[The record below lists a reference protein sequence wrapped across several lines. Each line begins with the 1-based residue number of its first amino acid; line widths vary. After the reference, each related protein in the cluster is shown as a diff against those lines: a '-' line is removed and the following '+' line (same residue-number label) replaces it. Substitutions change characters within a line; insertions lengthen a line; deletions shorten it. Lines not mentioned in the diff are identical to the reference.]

1 LRNRFAE
8 LLYESAVKDDRI
20 HIVVADISPAGSM
33 QKFREEFPSRFI
45 NVGVSE
51 QSMIGICAGLAS
63 EGAIPFAYSIATFSL
78 IRPYEFIR
86 DDISL
91 HHLPVTIVG
100 IGGGLIYST
109 LGPTHHAQEDVAL
122 ASLLP
127 GMNVATPADSEEV
140 VGIMDWLLRSET
152 HPGPTYLRL
161 GKAGE
166 PSIDSQDLG
175 WVAPDPRIL
184 RSAPGSDLLLIT
196 YGTITPRVMK
206 VADGLASQFGVSA
219 MVVSL
224 PVVKPIPWK
233 KLEELIAGIGMVVV
247 IEEHVPLG
255 SIAMQIKAQ
264 WANNEN
270 FPRVHSIS
278 LADRFYKFYG
288 SYEEILNFAGMSIE
302 NMTSS
307 IHQIYKMT
315 MK

>member
-1 LRNRFAE
+1 MRNRFAE
-8 LLYESAVKDDRI
+8 LLYESAVQDDRI
-20 HIVVADISPAGSM
+20 HIVVADISPAGLM
-33 QKFREEFPSRFI
+33 QRFREEFPRRFI

-51 QSMIGICAGLAS
+51 QAMIGVCAGLAS

-78 IRPYEFIR
+78 IRPFEFIR
-86 DDISL
+86 NDVAL
-91 HHLPVTIVG
+91 HTLPVTIVG

-109 LGPTHHAQEDVAL
+109 LGPTHHAQEDIAL

-140 VGIMDWLLRSET
+140 TGIMDWLLHSEV

-166 PSIDSQDLG
+166 PSIDSQDFG
-175 WVAPDPRIL
+175 WVSPEPRIL
-184 RSAPGSDLLLIT
+184 RAAPGSDLLLIT
-196 YGTITPRVMK
+196 YGTITPRVIR
-206 VADGLASQFGVSA
+206 VADNLVTQFGVSA

-224 PVVKPIPWK
+224 PVIKPIPWK
-233 KLEELIAGIGMVVV
+233 KLEDLVAGIGVVVV

-255 SIAMQIKAQ
+255 SIGMQIKAQ
-264 WANNEN
+264 WANEKNL
-270 FPRVHSIS
+270 PKVYSIS

-288 SYEEILNFAGMSIE
+288 SYEEILDFAGMSTE
-302 NMTSS
+302 SMTSS
-307 IHQIYKMT
+307 IHELYKKT